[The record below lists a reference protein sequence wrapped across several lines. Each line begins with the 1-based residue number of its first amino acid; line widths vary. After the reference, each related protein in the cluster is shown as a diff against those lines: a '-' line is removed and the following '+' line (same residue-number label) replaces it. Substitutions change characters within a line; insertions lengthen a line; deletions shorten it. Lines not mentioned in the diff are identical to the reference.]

1 MKSYI
6 YVSDVIE
13 ITRTEFNELEYLTAQ
28 LLPISERLDISLL
41 ISEQDESLVVMFT
54 YNSEKILEIDEMKC
68 LDKRFI
74 KGLMKLKKVL
84 LGMQIELVNP

>member
-28 LLPISERLDISLL
+28 LLPISEQLDISLL